1 MGVSLNI
8 MKRELEAM
16 GNVSISS
23 DGSLNFEN
31 ARLYLGESSI
41 AGDDILYVCSTSE
54 DCESVRGYGRHAAF
68 VDHHAT
74 KPDQTAV
81 LSVTGG
87 EGTLQVFNVA
97 RNLLSIRDVGARYG
111 RGARLR
117 RRASRAYGCEREDAA
132 QQRRRSGSGSQAF
145 GLHQG
150 DSL

>member
-8 MKRELEAM
+8 MKHELEAM

-23 DGSLNFEN
+23 DGSLSFEN

-74 KPDQTAV
+74 KPDPKSSIDSEYGSAIWTRCSAATA
-81 LSVTGG
+81 G
-87 EGTLQVFNVA
+87 FK
-97 RNLLSIRDVGARYG
+97 
-111 RGARLR
+111 
-117 RRASRAYGCEREDAA
+117 
-132 QQRRRSGSGSQAF
+132 
-145 GLHQG
+145 
-150 DSL
+150 SLWM